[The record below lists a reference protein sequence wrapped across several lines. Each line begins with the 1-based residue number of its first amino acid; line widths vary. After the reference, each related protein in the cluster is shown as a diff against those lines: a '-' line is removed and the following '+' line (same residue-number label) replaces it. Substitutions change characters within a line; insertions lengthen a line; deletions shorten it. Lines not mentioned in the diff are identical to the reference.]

1 MDQGSGSDLQEINK
15 ELYKRNLELA
25 LVNKTLS
32 LLRKLYQISL
42 QSLDLTT
49 LSAQVS
55 ESIRESLNMEVV
67 GVLHFDEQKDILK
80 PLHYSQSER
89 FSKALAPD
97 SDINTEISNAS
108 GQPTLK
114 QLLIDKAPVITGE
127 IADIWN
133 SLVGGTTPRL
143 SLKDS
148 HVETFLIYP
157 MVTHDKVIGILLLG
171 INRSYELLSKFEK
184 DSITS
189 LIDVT
194 AVAVDKALVY
204 DQLSHLNV
212 QLQALDKARAEFIT
226 LASHQ
231 LRTPPATLKW
241 YLGSLA
247 NGDYGKLEPEAQQ
260 IVEKAQV
267 TNNGL
272 ISLIDDLLNVSRI
285 ERGKMEFLF
294 EPSDLTTITKLAVD
308 QLVPQALVKGVELI
322 YHPPLS
328 PLPLIMADQEKL
340 RQVINNMIDNS
351 IKYTPKGTVTVSLF
365 EKDENVCVS
374 VADTGKGISEDQL
387 RTLFGKYNRG
397 KDSAMQ
403 STGLGLGMYLAKVV
417 IEQHKGKIWAESDG
431 VGHGATFTFSIPI
444 NSGVAETTILD
455 LTKE

>member
-1 MDQGSGSDLQEINK
+1 MDQEAGSGLQQINE

-25 LVNKTLS
+25 LVNKTLT

-49 LSAQVS
+49 LSAQIS

-67 GVLHFDEQKDILK
+67 GILHFDESRDILK

-89 FSKALAPD
+89 FIKAITPGSGISL
-97 SDINTEISNAS
+97 ELSNAS
-108 GQPTLK
+108 DRPLLK
-114 QLLIDKAPVITGE
+114 SLLIDKASVISAQVKEVWESFGGSTS
-127 IADIWN
+127 
-133 SLVGGTTPRL
+133 SL
-143 SLKDS
+143 SENDS

-204 DQLSHLNV
+204 EQLNQLNV

-226 LASHQ
+226 IASHQ

-241 YLGSLA
+241 YLGSLV
-247 NGDYGKLEPEAQQ
+247 NGDYGKLEPEAKQ

-272 ISLIDDLLNVSRI
+272 ISLIDDLLNASRI

-294 EPSDLTTITKLAVD
+294 EPTDLAVITKLAVD
-308 QLVPQALVKGVELI
+308 QLVPQAFVKGVELV
-322 YHPPLS
+322 YHPPVR
-328 PLPLIMADQEKL
+328 PLPSIMADKEKL
-340 RQVINNMIDNS
+340 RQVVNNMIDNS
-351 IKYTPKGTVTVSLF
+351 IKYTSKGTVTVSIF

-374 VADTGKGISEDQL
+374 VADTGKGIDKDHL
-387 RTLFGKYNRG
+387 HTLFGKYNRG
-397 KDSAMQ
+397 KDSALQ

-417 IEQHKGKIWAESDG
+417 VEQHKGKIWAESEG
-431 VGHGATFTFSIPI
+431 VNQGATFIFSIPI
-444 NSGVAETTILD
+444 NSGVAETTMLD
-455 LTKE
+455 LAKE

>member
-1 MDQGSGSDLQEINK
+1 MDQGSGSDLQEINE

-89 FSKALAPD
+89 FANALAPD

-351 IKYTPKGTVTVSLF
+351 IKYTPKGTVTVTLF